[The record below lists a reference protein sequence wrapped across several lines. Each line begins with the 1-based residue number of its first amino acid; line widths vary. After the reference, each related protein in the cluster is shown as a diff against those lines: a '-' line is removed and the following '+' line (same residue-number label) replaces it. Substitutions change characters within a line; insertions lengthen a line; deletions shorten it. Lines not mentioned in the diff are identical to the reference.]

1 MLESIIEPRL
11 SRRMF
16 CFDDSSTT
24 AACYKSGQDDQLC
37 IKLWRRF
44 RVDLRQQLLIL
55 VASLTLCYT
64 GYYT

>member
-16 CFDDSSTT
+16 CVDDSSTT

-44 RVDLRQQLLIL
+44 
-55 VASLTLCYT
+55 
-64 GYYT
+64 